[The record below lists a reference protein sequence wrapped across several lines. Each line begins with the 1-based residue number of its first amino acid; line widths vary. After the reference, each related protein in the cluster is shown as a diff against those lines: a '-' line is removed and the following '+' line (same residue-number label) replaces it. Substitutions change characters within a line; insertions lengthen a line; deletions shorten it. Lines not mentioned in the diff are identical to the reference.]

1 MRNGETGTAEAGTV
15 VVGVDGSSESRSAAL
30 WAAAEANRRDSELCL
45 VYGADLDRLSIAL
58 SVETV
63 ERYREAGRALLADA
77 AEVVQ
82 ERFPELG
89 VTRKLSRREP
99 VDALLGYAD
108 PGGCVVV
115 GNRGRGGFSA
125 LLLGSVGLGV
135 ATRSEV
141 PVIVVRGDLDRP
153 ESGTVTAAVRAE
165 TDLRWLRHAA
175 QETLLRKA
183 ELRLVSVWKVLDSV
197 GSVVTMLDDVDEL
210 AQRRVELVVGLGE
223 ALRDEF
229 PSLTVHTD
237 VRSGRSSSGVLVEA
251 SRGTDLLVVGGRRR
265 TRGPGSGVGRVAH
278 ALIHH
283 AHCPV
288 EVVPV
293 EEVP

>member
-1 MRNGETGTAEAGTV
+1 MRNGEAGTPEVGTV

-30 WAAAEANRRDSELCL
+30 WAAAEANRRDSELYI
-45 VYGADLDRLSIAL
+45 VYGADLDRLAIAL
-58 SVETV
+58 SAETV
-63 ERYREAGRALLADA
+63 ESSREAGRALLVDA
-77 AEVVQ
+77 AEVVR
-82 ERFPELG
+82 ERYPKLR
-89 VTRKLSRREP
+89 VVRKLSRREP
-99 VDALLGYAD
+99 VDALLGYVA

-141 PVIVVRGDLDRP
+141 PVVVVRGDPDRP
-153 ESGTVTAAVRAE
+153 DSGTVTAAVHGE

-175 QETLLRKA
+175 RETLLRRA
-183 ELRLVSVWKVLDSV
+183 ELRLVSVWNVLGSV
-197 GSVVTMLDDVDEL
+197 GGVVTMLDDVDEL
-210 AQRRVELVVGLGE
+210 AQRRLQLVAGLAE
-223 ALRDEF
+223 VLRSEF
-229 PSLTVHTD
+229 PGLTVHTD
-237 VRSGRSSSGVLVEA
+237 VKSGRSASGVLVEA

-265 TRGPGSGVGRVAH
+265 ARGLGSGVGRVAH

-293 EEVP
+293 EEER